1 MQQYRKCCT
10 HPIGVSVYK
19 WVSERGSRSAAA
31 DVAFQ
36 RELVEFIRRK
46 ICSPCH
52 AGSSESRTV
61 NRSALME
68 NNGSPSIYSSRY
80 RTNWGVGL
88 ASTPQRA
95 FPEPAEPTGLMTL
108 HAFSVSDCY
117 AESSTPRPCVTDVG
131 DAGPWIAHRAV
142 PQRSCWRDLYGGI
155 CTAFATRCQIHRYF
169 GNAYSR
175 EMADLLDE
183 RMAAVTAARTWVF
196 DNPFFVGGIS
206 HLLPQAFR

>member
-68 NNGSPSIYSSRY
+68 IMEVLAFILRAIEPIGAPSVPFQNLQSQQGS
-80 RTNWGVGL
+80 
-88 ASTPQRA
+88 
-95 FPEPAEPTGLMTL
+95 
-108 HAFSVSDCY
+108 
-117 AESSTPRPCVTDVG
+117 
-131 DAGPWIAHRAV
+131 
-142 PQRSCWRDLYGGI
+142 
-155 CTAFATRCQIHRYF
+155 
-169 GNAYSR
+169 
-175 EMADLLDE
+175 
-183 RMAAVTAARTWVF
+183 
-196 DNPFFVGGIS
+196 
-206 HLLPQAFR
+206 

>member
-68 NNGSPSIYSSRY
+68 NNGSPSIFFALSNQLGRRS
-80 RTNWGVGL
+80 GQH
-88 ASTPQRA
+88 AQRA

-131 DAGPWIAHRAV
+131 DAGPWIAHRTVARANFETSV
-142 PQRSCWRDLYGGI
+142 PSIARPTHTWNL
-155 CTAFATRCQIHRYF
+155 A
-169 GNAYSR
+169 
-175 EMADLLDE
+175 LL
-183 RMAAVTAARTWVF
+183 RPTVTATVASPSPSSR
-196 DNPFFVGGIS
+196 
-206 HLLPQAFR
+206 L

>member
-46 ICSPCH
+46 ICSPCD

-80 RTNWGVGL
+80 RTIWGVDL
-88 ASTPQRA
+88 ATSPSVP
-95 FPEPAEPTGLMTL
+95 FPDLQTL
-108 HAFSVSDCY
+108 QGA
-117 AESSTPRPCVTDVG
+117 R
-131 DAGPWIAHRAV
+131 
-142 PQRSCWRDLYGGI
+142 L
-155 CTAFATRCQIHRYF
+155 ATRVP
-169 GNAYSR
+169 
-175 EMADLLDE
+175 DLT
-183 RMAAVTAARTWVF
+183 V
-196 DNPFFVGGIS
+196 
-206 HLLPQAFR
+206 LPS

>member
-1 MQQYRKCCT
+1 MGEELQCAPSPGMQQYRKCCT

-88 ASTPQRA
+88 ASTP
-95 FPEPAEPTGLMTL
+95 
-108 HAFSVSDCY
+108 SV
-117 AESSTPRPCVTDVG
+117 
-131 DAGPWIAHRAV
+131 
-142 PQRSCWRDLYGGI
+142 
-155 CTAFATRCQIHRYF
+155 
-169 GNAYSR
+169 
-175 EMADLLDE
+175 
-183 RMAAVTAARTWVF
+183 
-196 DNPFFVGGIS
+196 PFQNLQSQQGS
-206 HLLPQAFR
+206 